1 MDWIAEFIDYLK
13 LGRNASPHTLKAY
26 AGDLEEFKAFAGTA
40 FPAAVNHRLLRSFLA
55 SLHEREAARMTMA
68 RKLASLR
75 AFYRYWRRQ
84 GEIAVNPVLGV
95 STPKGERRLPRLLD
109 AQAVLALLAAP
120 RNDTPLGLRDRAV
133 LEMFYST
140 GMRLSELT
148 GLKPADIDFRSAL
161 VRVLGKRRKER
172 ILPVGE
178 PALAALRAYFAVC
191 PCAPGRA
198 VFRNARGGPLTPR
211 SVERLVDQYI
221 RQVGARRGL
230 SPHSLR
236 HSFATHLLDN
246 GADLR
251 SVQEL
256 LGHANLKT
264 TQIYTH
270 VTSERLKAEYRKAH
284 PRA

>member
-1 MDWIAEFIDYLK
+1 VDFIAEFLDYLK
-13 LGRNASPHTLKAY
+13 HGRNASPHTLTAY
-26 AGDLEEFKAFAGTA
+26 GRDLEEFREFAGDV
-40 FPAAVNHRLLRSFLA
+40 FPLAVTHRTVRAFLA
-55 SLHEREAARMTMA
+55 RLHARQAARLTLA

-75 AFYRYWRRQ
+75 AFYRYLRRQ
-84 GEIAVNPVLGV
+84 GKLAANPLTGV
-95 STPKGERRLPRLLD
+95 STPKGERHLPRLLD
-109 AQAVLALLAAP
+109 QPAVLELLAAP
-120 RNDTPLGLRDRAV
+120 RADTVAGLGDRAI
-133 LEMFYST
+133 LETFYST

-148 GLKPADIDFRSAL
+148 GLHPEDIDFHAGL

-172 ILPVGE
+172 ILPVGG
-178 PALAALRAYFAVC
+178 PAAAALRAYFTAS
-191 PCAPGRA
+191 PCRPGQA
-198 VFRNARGGPLTPR
+198 VFRNPRGGGLTPR
-211 SVERLVDQYI
+211 SVERLVAGYI
-221 RQVGARRGL
+221 RQVGAQRGL

-256 LGHANLKT
+256 LGHANLST

-270 VTSERLKAEYRKAH
+270 VTTERLKAEYRKAH